1 MAGIDYAFSSDVVG
15 STTIGA
21 FALNSTATVSL
32 TTTPVPPTQGYPISI
47 AGRNYMVDTSF
58 EPYRREAFRHKS
70 IAPQR
75 QSLHFTNLPDDGTV
89 STEGLWRRESRD
101 WALGAGQTYFDRKK
115 SEDARFWQSKGIN
128 PWNQW
133 NTSLLPDVSN
143 RYTSGTVTNTVK
155 AIKAGSYTYI
165 VDGNALYFTT
175 TWLFSGTGS
184 SIYPTTYPTGTT
196 GTTFT
201 IPSTTPL
208 PPAPFSIKWSSEIM
222 RVTGT
227 STTAGVT
234 TCTVLRAQQG
244 TTATLVGSTPYFTIT
259 PTLVTGWTGTTGS
272 AMSGTFLDLCT
283 NGYYV
288 YVVTTMGVWQI
299 PVGSATTTNTTI
311 TASGA
316 IQNGKLVVAPSGGFT
331 AASSAMPLSAIIDYV
346 GDRLILLFNNIQG
359 TDGGSNVGWG
369 NSSAS
374 NVSISGAQV
383 FDLSQHTSSAL
394 NPDSPYLQHRSRG
407 GEWLYT
413 HVNPQWQW
421 TGLTAGSASIYFGGY
436 NYSTTGTNTSPSAI
450 FRTTVTNS
458 TGTSTTSA
466 PGNLTYPVHALPLPA
481 GEYAT
486 SLKGYL
492 NYIFVGT
499 NKGIRMCQTLNNF
512 DPTGNSGDLKSGPLL
527 PVNTQP
533 LSSPVSAIVGHDR
546 YIYWSWNNFDSVSS
560 GIARLDLTT
569 FIDDLAPAYASDLM
583 IGTKASPAQGTVTW
597 LDWDPITDTP
607 LMSFDPA
614 TGNNAVYT
622 ASTTS
627 CVQTGYIDS
636 GLITYGIPD
645 YKNAV
650 SMDTSITNVAGT
662 TSNSNVAFTMAVD
675 DSSSYYIGSYSGLQK
690 KTSFTFSQQFGEQ
703 YRITT
708 TLNAANNGGTYTSPT
723 LNRWTLKA
731 LPGIP
736 SGILIS
742 AVLLLFEPTEV
753 DGQTVFLDP
762 YKEYAF
768 LEALRQSQQ
777 VVSYVEGP
785 FQASVT
791 VDQLDWLPERR
802 RNITQGG
809 YHGDMVV
816 YLKTVTG

>member
-1 MAGIDYAFSSDVVG
+1 MPGIDYAFSSDVVG
-15 STTIGA
+15 SATIGA
-21 FALNSTATVSL
+21 FALNSTATASL
-32 TTTPVPPTQGYPISI
+32 TNTPVPPTQGFPVSI

-70 IAPQR
+70 ITPQR

-89 STEGLWRRESRD
+89 STEGLWRREARD

-133 NTSLLPDVSN
+133 NTTLLPDVSA
-143 RYTSGTVTNTVK
+143 RYTSASSTNNVK

-165 VDGNALYFTT
+165 ADGIALYFTT

-184 SIYPTTYPTGTT
+184 AIYASTNPTGTT

-201 IPSTTPL
+201 LPSTTVI
-208 PPAPFSIKWSSEIM
+208 PPAPFSIKWLSEIM
-222 RVTGT
+222 LVTGT
-227 STTAGVT
+227 STSAGVT
-234 TCTVLRAQQG
+234 TCTVVRGQQG
-244 TTATLVGSTPYFTIT
+244 TTAVNTTGTTSFTIV
-259 PTLVTGWTGTTGS
+259 PTLVTGWTGTAGS
-272 AMSGTFLDLCT
+272 TMSGTFLDMCT
-283 NGYYV
+283 NGLYV

-299 PVGSATTTNTTI
+299 PVGASSTTATTI
-311 TASGA
+311 TSSGA
-316 IQNGKLVVAPSGGFT
+316 IQNGKLVLSPSGGFT

-346 GDRLILLFNNIQG
+346 GDRLMLLFSNLQG
-359 TDGGSNVGWG
+359 KDGGSGVGWA
-369 NSSAS
+369 NSASS

-383 FDLSQHTSSAL
+383 FDLSQHTTNA
-394 NPDSPYLQHRSRG
+394 DAPYLQHATKG
-407 GEWLYT
+407 TEWIYT
-413 HVNPQWQW
+413 HPNPQWQW
-421 TGLTAGSASIYFGGY
+421 SGIAAGSAAIYFGGY
-436 NYSTTGTNTSPSAI
+436 NYSTTGTSTGPSAV
-450 FRTTVTNS
+450 FRTTVASS
-458 TGTSTTSA
+458 TGTSSTSA

-481 GEYAT
+481 DEYVT
-486 SLKGYL
+486 TIKGYL

-533 LSSPVSAIVGHDR
+533 LSQPVTAIVGHDR
-546 YIYWSWNNFDSVSS
+546 YIYWTWNNFDSVSS
-560 GIARLDLTT
+560 GLARLDLTT

-583 IGTKASPAQGTVTW
+583 IGTSTAPSQGVVTW

-607 LMSFDPA
+607 LISYDPN
-614 TGNNAVYT
+614 TGNHAVYT

-627 CVQTGYIDS
+627 CVKTGYIDS

-650 SMDTSITNVAGT
+650 SMDTNVTNAQGT
-662 TSNSNVAFTMAVD
+662 TANSNVAFTMAVD
-675 DSSSYYIGSYSGLQK
+675 DSSSFYIGSYSGLQK
-690 KTSFTFSQQFGEQ
+690 KTSFSFQQQFGEQ

-736 SGILIS
+736 SGIMIS
-742 AVLLLFEPTEV
+742 AVILLFEPVEV

-762 YKEYAF
+762 YKEYAA